1 MNNHSSDSTRPC
13 LVSIII
19 PCYKAEK
26 ELPQALQSISEQIHT
41 QWELV
46 VVNDGW
52 EDSTEKI
59 ITDFKALHP
68 KQKIKYI
75 KHPKNQGLGAT
86 RNTAMAAATGDYIA
100 FLDHDDLWEKDHLS
114 IGLKTL
120 SEEKTDIY
128 YSSVSVFDSTGKSD
142 YWEWGPTPEDL
153 LQFPNSIYA
162 RNFIQPSAAI
172 ITKSFIQRLGPM
184 DTDPHVHFCEDHDFW
199 IRAVI
204 LGGKFSHASTITSKY
219 RYSNPNAATAKIDLM
234 LKNDLYVQKKHLASS
249 VFPRSVVRN
258 AIANNYKR
266 LSDHYWKKKHF
277 NSLLYLCVSLYW
289 KPTDTR
295 SIRRLIKGVFY
306 WPVIFEKLR
315 S

>member
-1 MNNHSSDSTRPC
+1 MNNHSSDSTRSC

-26 ELPQALQSISEQIHT
+26 ELPEALQSVSEQIHT
-41 QWELV
+41 EWELV

-59 ITDFKALHP
+59 VTDFQAIHP

-75 KHPKNQGLGAT
+75 KHPKNRGLGAT

-100 FLDHDDLWEKDHLS
+100 FLDHDDLWEKNHLS
-114 IGLKTL
+114 IGVETL
-120 SEEKTDIY
+120 STEGTDIY
-128 YSSVSVFDSTGKSD
+128 YSTVSVFDSTGKSD
-142 YWEWGPTPEDL
+142 YWLWGPTSEDL
-153 LQFPNSIYA
+153 LQFPNSIFA

-172 ITKSFIQRLGPM
+172 ITKLFLQRLGTM
-184 DTDPHVHFCEDHDFW
+184 DTDPKLHLCEDHDFW

-204 LGGKFSHASTITSKY
+204 LGGKFSYAPTVTSKY
-219 RYSNPNAATAKIDLM
+219 RYSNPNAQTAKTELM
-234 LKNDLYVQKKHLASS
+234 LKNDLHVQKKHLASS
-249 VFPRSVVRN
+249 VFPKSVVRN

-266 LSDHYWKKKHF
+266 LSDYYWKKKHL
-277 NSLLYLCVSLYW
+277 NSLFCLCVSLYW
-289 KPTDTR
+289 KPTDTS
-295 SIRRLIKGVFY
+295 SIRQLIKGLFY
-306 WPVIFEKLR
+306 WPIIFEKLR